1 MECAGSVEIRNLVL
15 EKVVRDSALE
25 LQASSDW
32 QGSLADAE
40 GLHFQTSSSP
50 RQVVTG
56 FGCGFGTAPKNSYI
70 APGKSAH
77 PGDCSFRCS
86 GNKGPSTRDRFQDLL
101 EVP

>member
-50 RQVVTG
+50 RQVETG
-56 FGCGFGTAPKNSYI
+56 FGCGFGMPRKTRTSPRESPRIQETVHSVAVETRALTRGI
-70 APGKSAH
+70 AS
-77 PGDCSFRCS
+77 
-86 GNKGPSTRDRFQDLL
+86 RF
-101 EVP
+101 